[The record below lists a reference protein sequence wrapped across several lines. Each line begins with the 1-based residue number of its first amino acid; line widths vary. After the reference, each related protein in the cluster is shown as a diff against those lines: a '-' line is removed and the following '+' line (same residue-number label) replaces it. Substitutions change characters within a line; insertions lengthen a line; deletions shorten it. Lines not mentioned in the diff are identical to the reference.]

1 MLEVMPVEDTIKNF
15 DAVLAA
21 KREAAGEGPAFI
33 LGGVT
38 FKCIQIRKVTD
49 LANLIEANTGQ
60 RIQPLIDYIRTLVLP
75 EQRDAFDTALDSDDN
90 VVDLETLQEIM
101 AYLGEK
107 YNALPTSPS

>member
-1 MLEVMPVEDTIKNF
+1 MLEVMPEDTIKNF

-33 LGGVT
+33 LGGIT
-38 FKCIQIRKVTD
+38 FQCIPVRKAVD
-49 LANLIEANTGQ
+49 LADLIETATGS
-60 RIQPLIDYIRTLVLP
+60 RVQPIIDYIRTLVAT
-75 EQRDAFDTALDSDDN
+75 EQREAFDVEIHSDDN
-90 VVDLETLQEIM
+90 ILDLETLQEIM

>member
-1 MLEVMPVEDTIKNF
+1 MLVVMPEDIIKNF

-38 FKCIQIRKVTD
+38 FRCIPIPKAVD
-49 LANLIEANTGQ
+49 LAELVEATTSN
-60 RIQPLIDYIRTLVLP
+60 RIKPVIDYMRGLVVA
-75 EQRDAFDTALDSDDN
+75 EQRETFDTALNSDDN
-90 VVDLETLQEIM
+90 VIGLETLQDIL
-101 AYLGEK
+101 AYVGEK